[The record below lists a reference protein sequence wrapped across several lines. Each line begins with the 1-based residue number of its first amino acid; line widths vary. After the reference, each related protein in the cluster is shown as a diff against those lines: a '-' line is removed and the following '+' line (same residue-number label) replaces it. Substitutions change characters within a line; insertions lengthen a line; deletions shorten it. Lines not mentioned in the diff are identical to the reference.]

1 MDTGAASKGL
11 NMMRK
16 ILMAAPLLAF
26 ALPFAMPSA
35 SAARPLATP
44 APAAE
49 FCWGDG
55 CDDDDPS
62 IELLICVEVQLA
74 VDRDYECE
82 IQQGPQCL
90 ANCTAE
96 AMTPL
101 CLHELGDRARS
112 AAALQACQA
121 ERAATCRSQCDGDG
135 AAFCS
140 EGARWDD
147 GHDDDDDDDDGG
159 GSTPIFIDVGVC
171 VWLDLKN

>member
-1 MDTGAASKGL
+1 
-11 NMMRK
+11 MMRK

-35 SAARPLATP
+35 GAARPLATP

-55 CDDDDPS
+55 CDDDDVS

-101 CLHELGDRARS
+101 CLNELGDRVRS

-147 GHDDDDDDDDGG
+147 GRGG
-159 GSTPIFIDVGVC
+159 GGGPIFIDVGVC
-171 VWLDLKN
+171 VWLDFQG